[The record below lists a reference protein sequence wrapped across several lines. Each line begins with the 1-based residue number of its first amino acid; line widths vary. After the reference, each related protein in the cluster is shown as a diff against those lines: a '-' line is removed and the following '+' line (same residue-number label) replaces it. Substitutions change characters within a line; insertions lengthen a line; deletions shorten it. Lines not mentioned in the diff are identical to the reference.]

1 MNEEVSYE
9 LYLKEAAE
17 HYEGLCK
24 RCGACCGLFEKDPCT
39 ELVRGGDGRYY
50 CRIYEE
56 RFGLRR
62 TVRGN
67 EFLCV
72 PVRKVIS
79 GSWAGSY
86 QCAYKKQL
94 TGLRVTPLE
103 NKVF

>member
-1 MNEEVSYE
+1 MNEKVSYE

-79 GSWAGSY
+79 GFWAGSY

-94 TGLRVTPLE
+94 TGLRV
-103 NKVF
+103 NGSVS